1 MKIIQMMGPSR
12 PKGGEWALETA
23 PGAATRPARTL
34 GTVVLLPNV
43 FCAVCF
49 SSVLALSSPSPS
61 PGKGNH

>member
-34 GTVVLLPNV
+34 
-43 FCAVCF
+43 A
-49 SSVLALSSPSPS
+49 LATIQQ
-61 PGKGNH
+61 KI

>member
-34 GTVVLLPNV
+34 GTVVLLVNV

-49 SSVLALSSPSPS
+49 SSV
-61 PGKGNH
+61 